1 MCRTTEGGQ
10 TVSASGLDNGQ
21 PAPALRRQIVTTSY
35 GDVAVAEAGEGPLL
49 VMLHSGDPGASA
61 VSSYHQNLPALTQK
75 FRVVLPDQPGF
86 GRSYRPTGSD
96 LEQQSITQ
104 ITVGALFEVIDGLGI
119 ERFHLLGNS
128 LGGAA
133 AIAMAQ
139 TQPQRISGLVVM
151 APGGGW
157 LPLGPTPTEGQK
169 EMYRYYNGGG
179 PSEKKMANVIRA
191 MVFNH
196 KEFGKDAVKARYE
209 ASLDP
214 SHIEFY
220 HRYNAAFAR
229 RHGMDPLWRDLH
241 RIVAPTLLLWGR
253 DDRTITLD
261 GSHLMLKQIPDVQ
274 LHVFGHCGHW
284 VHLERQREFDRL
296 VVDFLAD
303 LT

>member
-1 MCRTTEGGQ
+1 MTSTEQ
-10 TVSASGLDNGQ
+10 RLSQHSIQ
-21 PAPALRRQIVTTSY
+21 LRERVITTSY
-35 GDVAVAEAGEGPLL
+35 GDIAVAEVGDGPVL
-49 VMLHSGDPGASA
+49 VMLHGGGPGASG
-61 VSSYHQNLPALTQK
+61 VSNYHQNLPALTER

-86 GRSYRPTGSD
+86 GGSYRPTEKD
-96 LEQQSITQ
+96 LDAQSITE
-104 ITVGALFEVIDGLGI
+104 ITTGALFEVLDELGV
-119 ERFHLLGNS
+119 ERFFVLGNS

-139 TQPQRISGLVVM
+139 AQPDRIAGLVLM

-157 LPLGPTPTEGQK
+157 LPCGPTPTEGQK
-169 EMYRYYNGGG
+169 EMFRYYNGGG
-179 PSEKKMANVIRA
+179 PSEKKMASFIRT

-196 KEFGKDAVKARYE
+196 KQFGEEVVKARYE

-220 HRYNAAFAR
+220 HLYNAAFAK

-241 RIVAPTLLLWGR
+241 KITAPTLLLWGR

-261 GSHLMLKQIPDVQ
+261 GSHIMLKQIPNVQ
-274 LHVFGHCGHW
+274 LHVFGNCGHW
-284 VHLERQREFDRL
+284 VQLERQRDFERL
-296 VVDFLAD
+296 VADFVSE